1 MPCSQRFQ
9 VTTEPL
15 DGKIDR
21 NIAYLVIMLKILDKT
36 PRLARDIGKN
46 YLEFIENAK
55 KSILFF
61 CFCNNVDFLVTYAG
75 KFIVQSLMF

>member
-36 PRLARDIGKN
+36 PRLASDIGKN
-46 YLEFIENAK
+46 CLEFIENAK
-55 KSILFF
+55 NSILFF
-61 CFCNNVDFLVTYAG
+61 VFVTMSIFSDLYW
-75 KFIVQSLMF
+75 

>member
-15 DGKIDR
+15 DRKIDR
-21 NIAYLVIMLKILDKT
+21 NIVYLVIMLKILDKT

-46 YLEFIENAK
+46 CLEFIENAK
-55 KSILFF
+55 KTILFF
-61 CFCNNVDFLVTYAG
+61 IFVTMSI
-75 KFIVQSLMF
+75 F